1 MIVTGAVV
9 VGAVIVTGTV
19 VVAAVVVPD
28 SVVRFASEEIAVE
41 TADP

>member
-9 VGAVIVTGTV
+9 VGAVIVTGAV
-19 VVAAVVVPD
+19 GVAAVVVAD
-28 SVVRFASEEIAVE
+28 SVVRLASEEIAVE